1 MKLLMLAC
9 CYYILG
15 MGIRFNFSFFNPIN
29 SHRLNILFKSS
40 PFPNVALTLAPLLF
54 SDTDYYGFLGISHIM
69 PSTNFPAGSVEE
81 AVQEAQSA
89 LADYLDLDLTFEKAQ
104 AELAKWEAI
113 RDQPA
118 AAQAA
123 IDAGKEEKKKKK
135 KKKEKATII
144 MIFL

>member
-1 MKLLMLAC
+1 HQCKNEVANVGMLLL
-9 CYYILG
+9 YLGHGDPIQFFFLQSHQLTSVTESYISAKHL
-15 MGIRFNFSFFNPIN
+15 
-29 SHRLNILFKSS
+29 
-40 PFPNVALTLAPLLF
+40 VQELTI
-54 SDTDYYGFLGISHIM
+54 SQRISHIM

-81 AVQEAQSA
+81 AVQEAQ
-89 LADYLDLDLTFEKAQ
+89 DLDLTFEKAQ

-135 KKKEKATII
+135 KKKKELFI
-144 MIFL
+144 LVP

>member
-1 MKLLMLAC
+1 
-9 CYYILG
+9 
-15 MGIRFNFSFFNPIN
+15 
-29 SHRLNILFKSS
+29 
-40 PFPNVALTLAPLLF
+40 
-54 SDTDYYGFLGISHIM
+54 M

-81 AVQEAQSA
+81 AVQEAQ
-89 LADYLDLDLTFEKAQ
+89 DLDLTFEKAQ

-135 KKKEKATII
+135 KKKKEKATII

>member
-29 SHRLNILFKSS
+29 SHRRIVHFE
-40 PFPNVALTLAPLLF
+40 LTI
-54 SDTDYYGFLGISHIM
+54 SQRISHIM

-89 LADYLDLDLTFEKAQ
+89 LADYLDLNLTFEKAQ

-135 KKKEKATII
+135 KKKKKEYGRQ
-144 MIFL
+144 LSL

>member
-69 PSTNFPAGSVEE
+69 PE
-81 AVQEAQSA
+81 AVQEAQ
-89 LADYLDLDLTFEKAQ
+89 DLDLTFEKAQ

-135 KKKEKATII
+135 KKKEYVNDSINTKK
-144 MIFL
+144 

>member
-1 MKLLMLAC
+1 MHAT
-9 CYYILG
+9 
-15 MGIRFNFSFFNPIN
+15 PI
-29 SHRLNILFKSS
+29 
-40 PFPNVALTLAPLLF
+40 ALTDNNL
-54 SDTDYYGFLGISHIM
+54 
-69 PSTNFPAGSVEE
+69 
-81 AVQEAQSA
+81 Q
-89 LADYLDLDLTFEKAQ
+89 KAQ

-135 KKKEKATII
+135 KEKATII